1 MAWLLSLIIGFTA
14 LILAIPAILPFLGIA
29 NWLIVPIALMGAFIG
44 QFSSGKGPRNFCVA
58 VAAFC
63 MLRLWVGGGL
73 L

>member
-1 MAWLLSLIIGFTA
+1 MAWLLSLIIGFIA
-14 LILAIPAILPFLGIA
+14 LILAIPAILPVIGLA
-29 NWLIVPIALMGAFIG
+29 NWLIVPFALMGAFIG
-44 QFSSGKGPRNFCVA
+44 QFSSGKGPRNFCIA